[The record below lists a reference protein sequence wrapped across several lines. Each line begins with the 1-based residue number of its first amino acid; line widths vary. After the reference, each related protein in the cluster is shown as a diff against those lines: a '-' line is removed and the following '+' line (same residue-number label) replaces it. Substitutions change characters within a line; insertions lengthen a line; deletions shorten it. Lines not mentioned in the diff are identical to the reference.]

1 MTRRGCELLSGA
13 PCTPRLFRFAKRAW
27 GSGTIGRV
35 RDFIAIAAWGMA
47 VLATTPGSTSEG
59 PPRPRTVEQ
68 VVTHYRDAVR
78 QRLDASLRAVGLKA
92 PLAELALVALKAEQ
106 VVELWGRADKGVW
119 KLVKRYPVCAASG
132 GAGPK
137 LAQGDLQVPEG
148 LYRLS
153 SLNPNSAFHLSMKV
167 DYPNTDDRE
176 RARGDGRTKLG
187 GDIFVHGNCASIG
200 CLALGDEAIE
210 ELFVLVAERWPKQPQ
225 IVIAP
230 RDFRTRA
237 PEAKDLEGHPPW
249 LRERYTHVAK
259 ALERFR
265 VAEGE

>member
-35 RDFIAIAAWGMA
+35 RHIIAIAAWGMA

-68 VVTHYRDAVR
+68 VVTHYRDTVR
-78 QRLDASLRAVGLKA
+78 QRLEAALRAVGLGF
-92 PLAELALVALKAEQ
+92 PMPELAFVALKAEQ
-106 VVELWGRADKGVW
+106 VVELWGRADKGAW

-148 LYRLS
+148 VYRLS

-230 RDFRTRA
+230 RDFRVRPPDDRDA
-237 PEAKDLEGHPPW
+237 QGMPGWVAGRYLEI
-249 LRERYTHVAK
+249 AK
-259 ALERFR
+259 ALERF
-265 VAEGE
+265 VSGS